1 MEGMTFSEARDIAEG
16 LIEYDDPKIIV
27 AAWQFLIDNNMIR
40 RLDDWFKTSSKELI
54 ELGICR
60 PPYRRN
66 YNRNRNNRRN
76 NRG

>member
-1 MEGMTFSEARDIAEG
+1 MEGMTFDEARDIAEG

-40 RLDDWFKTSSKELI
+40 RLDGWFRSSSQELI

-60 PPYRRN
+60 PPRRRN
-66 YNRNRNNRRN
+66 HRHYRSNNRR
-76 NRG
+76 

>member
-1 MEGMTFSEARDIAEG
+1 MDDMTFEEARDIAEG

-40 RLDDWFKTSSKELI
+40 RLDGWFRKSSQELI

-60 PPYRRN
+60 PPRR
-66 YNRNRNNRRN
+66 RHQRRH
-76 NRG
+76 RR